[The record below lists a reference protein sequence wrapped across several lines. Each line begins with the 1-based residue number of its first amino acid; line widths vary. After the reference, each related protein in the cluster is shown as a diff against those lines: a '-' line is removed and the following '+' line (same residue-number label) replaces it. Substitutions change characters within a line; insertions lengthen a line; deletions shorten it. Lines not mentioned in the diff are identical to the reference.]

1 MQKEIN
7 KFLDYLSKVRNF
19 SVHTVKNYKKDL
31 EKFSAFY
38 EAKKFT
44 DLAAVSQS
52 DIRDFVGIERRRG
65 LSPRSIARLIS
76 CLKSF
81 YRYLNLERIVM
92 KNPILGISA
101 PKSANLLPKAIDADL
116 INQLLDFHPAVD

>member
-7 KFLDYLSKVRNF
+7 KFLDYLSTVRNF
-19 SVHTVKNYKKDL
+19 SIHTVKNYKKDL

-101 PKSANLLPKAIDADL
+101 PKLSL
-116 INQLLDFHPAVD
+116 IHI

>member
-7 KFLDYLSKVRNF
+7 KFLDYLSTVRNF

-44 DLAAVSQS
+44 DLASVSQS
-52 DIRDFVGIERRRG
+52 DIRAVSYTH
-65 LSPRSIARLIS
+65 LTLPT
-76 CLKSF
+76 
-81 YRYLNLERIVM
+81 IV
-92 KNPILGISA
+92 
-101 PKSANLLPKAIDADL
+101 D
-116 INQLLDFHPAVD
+116 V